1 MSSRRLSAHELIET
15 VVDPGTFICWDA
27 APQHEHESADYA
39 ADLASA
45 QEKSGADEAVVT
57 GEGRVRGR
65 RVAVAASEF
74 GFLAGSLGAQT
85 SARLIDMFDRA
96 TAERLP
102 VLAAPASGGTRM
114 QEGTPAFFTMIGLT
128 AAIRRHK
135 EAGLLYLVYLRH
147 PTTGGTMATWG
158 SLGHMTIAE
167 PGALLG
173 FLGPRVFET
182 LYGTPFP
189 TGVQVSENLREHG
202 LIDAVV
208 PPEELGAVVVRA
220 MDILARPSVG
230 AAEASPGVTTV
241 PSQLRHESEEQHRD
255 RVWDSVLATRE
266 SRRPTVRHLLKYGAD
281 DVLQLSGTAQGE
293 RDPRLFL
300 GLARW
305 AGHPCVV
312 IGQDRAQGSAR
323 PMGPALLREARR
335 GLRLAQQLRIPL
347 VTVIDTEGADLSQ
360 EAEEAGMASA
370 IARSLSDLL
379 GVKTPVVSVLLG
391 QGTGGGAIALLPA
404 DHTIAAEHAWL
415 SPLPPEGA
423 SAILYRDTEH
433 ASQLA
438 AAQGIDAWSLLEAG
452 IVDEVVPEDVEATKD
467 PRCFAR
473 RMSAAVVSALDS
485 LAYTPVDALPA
496 GRARRF
502 GAARKVRLVA

>member
-1 MSSRRLSAHELIET
+1 
-15 VVDPGTFICWDA
+15 
-27 APQHEHESADYA
+27 
-39 ADLASA
+39 
-45 QEKSGADEAVVT
+45 
-57 GEGRVRGR
+57 
-65 RVAVAASEF
+65 
-74 GFLAGSLGAQT
+74 
-85 SARLIDMFDRA
+85 
-96 TAERLP
+96 
-102 VLAAPASGGTRM
+102 
-114 QEGTPAFFTMIGLT
+114 
-128 AAIRRHK
+128 
-135 EAGLLYLVYLRH
+135 
-147 PTTGGTMATWG
+147 MATWG

-189 TGVQVSENLREHG
+189 EGVQVSENLREHG

-208 PPEELGAVVVRA
+208 PPEELGGVLVRA
-220 MDILARPSVG
+220 MDILARPSTG
-230 AAEASPGVTTV
+230 APTETPGVTSV
-241 PSQLRHESEEQHRD
+241 PASVQTESADEHHR

-266 SRRPTVRHLLKYGAD
+266 PRRPSVRHLLKYGAD

-293 RDPRLFL
+293 RDPRLYL

-312 IGQDRAQGSAR
+312 VGQDRGHETAR

-360 EAEEAGMASA
+360 EAEEAGMAAS

-404 DHTIAAEHAWL
+404 DHTIAAEHSWL

-423 SAILYRDTEH
+423 SAILYRDTDH

-438 AAQGIDAWSLLEAG
+438 AEQHIDAWSLLSNG
-452 IVDEVVPEDVEATKD
+452 IVDEVVPEDVEAVKD
-467 PRCFAR
+467 PRGFAQ
-473 RMSAAVVSALDS
+473 RMSAAVVHALDS
-485 LAYTPVDALPA
+485 LEGTPVDALPA

-502 GAARKVRLVA
+502 GSAKRVRLVA